1 VCTFPLKYV
10 NVSVSGCDCVALE
23 DSECQIPLV
32 SKQLFSKLCNETVG
46 NVTLH
51 GFGRGQTVQAPLA
64 NVTVCLSDVDCK
76 NVCEL
81 PIMCA
86 VTDFSLR
93 DYDVILPAAVVRNL
107 QAKAVVSKGL
117 CNGPTVRT
125 CCKEQLGVN
134 VTTTDRLSSET
145 KRGAAVGSK
154 PRLSRTDRQPK
165 HNLRCGVFHLA
176 YAVAM
181 FCIFCVALI
190 ICIALCSVI
199 DDRNSMFGNVLTPIP
214 VVSSC
219 LLPSQRF
226 EDDKVAHLQPGPRQE
241 RRQLLVMFAADQF
254 NDRPGRCDAGIHR
267 IQATDGLV

>member
-1 VCTFPLKYV
+1 VAYV
-10 NVSVSGCDCVALE
+10 LPRSVVSNR
-23 DSECQIPLV
+23 
-32 SKQLFSKLCNETVG
+32 LFSRLCNKTVG

-64 NVTVCLSDVDCK
+64 KVTVCLSDVDCK

-86 VTDFSLR
+86 VTDFSLH
-93 DYDVILPAAVVRNL
+93 DCDVILPAAVVRNL
-107 QAKAVVSKGL
+107 QAKAVVSRGL
-117 CNGPTVRT
+117 CNGPTMRT
-125 CCKEQLGVN
+125 CCKEQPGVN
-134 VTTTDRLSSET
+134 VTTADRLSSET